1 MKKLTPQE
9 IGLLQSTLKEARE
22 GRATLTQAATAH
34 DLAQAAGLVQCSA
47 ELRAHIR
54 ELAADHAEP
63 KRKAGRDVFTG
74 VVSGVM
80 THILLGELL

>member
-1 MKKLTPQE
+1 MKKLSPGE
-9 IGLLQSTLKEARE
+9 IQLLQDTLKAARG

-34 DLAQAAGLVQCSA
+34 DLAQAAELVHCSA

-54 ELAADHAEP
+54 ELAADHSEP

-80 THILLGELL
+80 THVLLGELL